1 MANRWVAGVE
11 SLRAPRNR
19 NIWGLTAFDPSHPE
33 LVLTLQ
39 LERNI
44 NMISNIHKLREQLAS
59 GRFCLGAGIT
69 FSDPAV
75 TEALCDSVDFLWIDL
90 EHNPISLE
98 SLLTHLIAA
107 RAGGAPAL
115 VRVPSGEIS
124 WTKRVLDSGAEG
136 IILPQARSTQ
146 EVRQF
151 VSACR
156 YPTQGTRGFGPRRP
170 TNYGRSG
177 GDEYIQHANENLFVA
192 VQIETI
198 EAVEQLDEI
207 VLITGIDS
215 LVIGPYDLSGS
226 MGMLGQVRDPKVI
239 DVIKGVIAKAKQ
251 AGLSVGMGMGANSDY
266 AMQARELG
274 VNWVQC
280 GNDFE
285 YMNRFA
291 DELFGSVRKKLS
303 IAS

>member
-1 MANRWVAGVE
+1 
-11 SLRAPRNR
+11 
-19 NIWGLTAFDPSHPE
+19 
-33 LVLTLQ
+33 
-39 LERNI
+39 
-44 NMISNIHKLREQLAS
+44 MISNIHKFREQLAS
-59 GRFCLGAGIT
+59 GKLCLGTGIT

-75 TEALCDSVDFLWIDL
+75 VEALCDSVDFLWIDL

-115 VRVPSGEIS
+115 VRVPSNEIA

-136 IILPQARSTQ
+136 IILPQARSAQ
-146 EVRQF
+146 EVQQF

-156 YPTQGTRGFGPRRP
+156 YPPLGTRGFGPRRP

-177 GDEYIQHANENLFVA
+177 GDQYIQHANENLFVA
-192 VQIETI
+192 VQIETM

-207 VLITGIDS
+207 VSIKGMDS
-215 LVIGPYDLSGS
+215 LVVGPYDLSGS

-239 DVIKGVIAKAKQ
+239 DVIDGIITKARQ
-251 AGLSVGMGMGANSDY
+251 ARLYVGMGMGADGEH
-266 AMQARELG
+266 AMQAAESG

-285 YMNRFA
+285 YMNHFA
-291 DELFGSVRKKLS
+291 DDLFNGIRERLPETP
-303 IAS
+303 